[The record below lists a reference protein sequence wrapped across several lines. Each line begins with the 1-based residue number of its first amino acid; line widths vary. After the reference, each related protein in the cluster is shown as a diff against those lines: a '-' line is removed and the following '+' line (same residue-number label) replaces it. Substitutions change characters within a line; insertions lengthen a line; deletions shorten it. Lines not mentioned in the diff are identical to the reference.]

1 MSMFQLIPYERIK
14 IHFTELFEIPISAGT
29 VYNFNRDAYQ
39 RLSQF
44 DKLVKSKLTYTSL
57 MHVDEAGIN
66 ISGTRMWCMVPPTW
80 SGLTLYSHE
89 KRGSDAM
96 D

>member
-14 IHFTELFEIPISAGT
+14 IHFTELFETPISAGT

-44 DKLVKSKLTYTSL
+44 DKLVKK
-57 MHVDEAGIN
+57 
-66 ISGTRMWCMVPPTW
+66 
-80 SGLTLYSHE
+80 
-89 KRGSDAM
+89 
-96 D
+96 